1 MRQRAYA
8 KSNPV
13 LIRSGGPSDSTR
25 FIRKKNSVTKGRK
38 EGRNLRGYGC
48 HISVTAG
55 RLVLKGSKKSQN
67 QSGFLCFPF
76 CFIQGRCVKNF
87 SSIGF
92 YLLWKN
98 YHELRT
104 VRYLV
109 FWLVF
114 LILYLSISFLVCIKN
129 IKHI

>member
-8 KSNPV
+8 KLNPV

-55 RLVLKGSKKSQN
+55 RLVIKGSKKSQK
-67 QSGFLCFPF
+67 QSGFYAFP
-76 CFIQGRCVKNF
+76 
-87 SSIGF
+87 S
-92 YLLWKN
+92 LLF
-98 YHELRT
+98 RGD
-104 VRYLV
+104 V
-109 FWLVF
+109 
-114 LILYLSISFLVCIKN
+114 
-129 IKHI
+129 